1 MTRLKAVVLKKDA
14 SLPLKGALDNPR
26 EHAEQRRK
34 QDLEMHLVFKD
45 VDRRGHRLPHCRN
58 VEIELIAG
66 PAGLHLRAAR
76 NMLLELVE
84 IVGDPAPRLV
94 FAKLVRK
101 IDFDGLSHSCDVARR
116 SALFKLQ
123 HRSMISLMKFIALP
137 FLMIAA
143 AAPAQPAAPTATI
156 PVQTVPIASPAP
168 TQAAQTGAWD
178 PVGPYITAGQDE
190 PGYRSWFLAAPW
202 RAAQVKAF
210 NDYLVSN
217 QVGGILP
224 TWTLLRTATSWQECG
239 GQPFEVPP
247 ADEWPHM
254 VETLRY
260 VRDYVIPS
268 VGPVEAVSVYRNP
281 QLNKCAGGAPESAH
295 KLDSAIDMVP
305 LRPITRVALMRTL
318 CGVHTEHGAAYS
330 AGLGFYA
337 YLRFHVDS
345 TKFRRWNMDPE
356 VAAECPPILHPEDIA
371 SVGQPLPPTAATA
384 ASAPAPAPLAAGSSP
399 TVTAAPTPPA
409 PPAAL
414 PSAGLAL
421 PAGTPSGQPH

>member
-1 MTRLKAVVLKKDA
+1 
-14 SLPLKGALDNPR
+14 
-26 EHAEQRRK
+26 
-34 QDLEMHLVFKD
+34 
-45 VDRRGHRLPHCRN
+45 
-58 VEIELIAG
+58 
-66 PAGLHLRAAR
+66 
-76 NMLLELVE
+76 
-84 IVGDPAPRLV
+84 
-94 FAKLVRK
+94 
-101 IDFDGLSHSCDVARR
+101 
-116 SALFKLQ
+116 
-123 HRSMISLMKFIALP
+123 MISLMKFLALP

-143 AAPAQPAAPTATI
+143 AAPAQPAPTTGPA
-156 PVQTVPIASPAP
+156 QMGPIASPAP
-168 TQAAQTGAWD
+168 LQAAQTGAWD
-178 PVGPYITAGQDE
+178 PVGPYITVGQDE

-305 LRPITRVALMRTL
+305 LKPITREALMRTL
-318 CGVHTEHGAAYS
+318 CGVHTQHGAAYS

-345 TKFRRWNMDPE
+345 TKFRRWNMDPA
-356 VAAECPPILHPEDIA
+356 VAADCPPILHPEDIA
-371 SVGQPLPPTAATA
+371 SVGQPIPPTAAPAGTP
-384 ASAPAPAPLAAGSSP
+384 ASAPAPLATAASP
-399 TVTAAPTPPA
+399 TLTAAPTPAA
-409 PPAAL
+409 PPAVL
-414 PSAGLAL
+414 PSAGLA
-421 PAGTPSGQPH
+421 PPQGTPSGQPH